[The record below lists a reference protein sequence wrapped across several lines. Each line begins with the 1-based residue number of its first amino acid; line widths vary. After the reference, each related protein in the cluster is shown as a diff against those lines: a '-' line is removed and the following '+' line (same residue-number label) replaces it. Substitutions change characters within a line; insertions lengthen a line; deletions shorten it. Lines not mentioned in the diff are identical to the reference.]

1 MTYTEK
7 FIQLQKENEGYVVL
21 ANRGNFIVALGRDA
35 IHLNNKI
42 GLKLSCDKNK
52 ICKVGFP
59 INSLEK

>member
-21 ANRGNFIVALGRDA
+21 ANRGNYIVALGRDA

-42 GLKLSCDKNK
+42 GLKINYNKNI
-52 ICKVGFP
+52 ICEVGFQK
-59 INSLEK
+59 SLLKY